1 MHRTDLLQ
9 PRALRP
15 LALMLV
21 LGIGIAPIHAA
32 TYTYHG
38 DLMDGDAPAEGAYD
52 LRVRSFA
59 NPDASKTL
67 GEPTELPGVA
77 LTEGRFSV
85 ELDLPEDADGITWVE
100 VAVRKAGSGDTFET
114 LGDPQPVSKGSAS
127 CPGAWALDGN
137 TGVPAGSFLGPVD
150 ADALLELRSNGRR
163 VARFDSPVIPGVIE
177 APNVVFG
184 ASLNVAAGMGS
195 TVSGGGATH
204 DGDTTHPDLDPNRPN
219 RAMGDFSTVGGGVG
233 NVAQNDLSTV
243 AGGSRNS
250 ATGVGSVVAGGSSN
264 AADGSHGAIGG
275 GRSNR
280 ASADDSTVGGGDSNI
295 ASADNST
302 VGGGDR
308 NQAAGQS
315 STIAGGFFN
324 CAGGDY
330 SWAGGRDAKVRPGN
344 GADDG
349 TCAPDSGDADG
360 DQGSFVWSDSSRAL
374 FTPFISTGPNQFA
387 IRAAGG
393 LRWEGTGVNST
404 RSPAFTHRVDTAPS
418 GGNTC
423 TGGSG
428 VADSRTAINHPLLNG
443 NPNAV
448 ILMTPNYGSTVD
460 GVAPPR
466 NPMGVYFNAAVDGN
480 CAAGRW
486 VIYDLTTSPDPLNQG
501 AMFNIWFVLP

>member
-1 MHRTDLLQ
+1 MNR
-9 PRALRP
+9 RSVMKFNALRP
-15 LALMLV
+15 LAVALV

-67 GEPTELPGVA
+67 GEPTELPRVA

-100 VAVRKAGSGDTFET
+100 VAVRKADSGEDYIV
-114 LGDPQPVSKGSAS
+114 LGDPQPLAKVNST

-137 TGVPAGSFLGPVD
+137 SGAPVGSFLGL
-150 ADALLELRSNGRR
+150 AD
-163 VARFDSPVIPGVIE
+163 P
-177 APNVVFG
+177 
-184 ASLNVAAGMGS
+184 ASLDPLVFKAGNVTVASFKPEQESGVLTSIVSVQLGSPNNLASGSGATVGGGGHATESAALCPTCRNEATSGFATVGGGS
-195 TVSGGGATH
+195 GVHANGYASTASGGEKNTAS
-204 DGDTTHPDLDPNRPN
+204 GDR
-219 RAMGDFSTVGGGVG
+219 STVGGGKSNTASG
-233 NVAQNDLSTV
+233 ESST
-243 AGGSRNS
+243 
-250 ATGVGSVVAGGSSN
+250 
-264 AADGSHGAIGG
+264 
-275 GRSNR
+275 
-280 ASADDSTVGGGDSNI
+280 ASGGDSNT
-295 ASADNST
+295 ASGNTST